1 MASTIDYSRIES
13 DCLKNSAIVK
23 RVLDDFLLYYV
34 AAREKLDKKVDRLLR
49 SHSSILMSCCIRMR
63 ALKPRRV
70 LWNLL
75 PGTRFPTCCCLPGRN
90 SRSSIITTPG

>member
-34 AAREKLDKKVDRLLR
+34 AAREKLDKKSGPPAQIPFVYCPKSAEVVDGLR
-49 SHSSILMSCCIRMR
+49 KIAIHR
-63 ALKPRRV
+63 ARTVPR
-70 LWNLL
+70 
-75 PGTRFPTCCCLPGRN
+75 GRPP
-90 SRSSIITTPG
+90 REVFAA